1 MKLVFRQYLASL
13 RERRELD
20 VVLPDLL
27 SELGYNVIS
36 RPSVG
41 TRQYGV
47 DVAALGADE
56 GEEKIFLFSIKQG
69 DLTRADWDGT
79 LQALRSSINEILDFY
94 IPVQIPKQHEHL
106 KIVICLCFGG
116 DVQEAVRGNLN
127 QFIKAHSSDRIS
139 FQEWNGDYLAG
150 LLSEGILRQQ
160 LVNENLRNSF
170 QKSVAMLD
178 EPEIAF
184 KHFSQLVMGLMSAK
198 NETPQERLTSVRQ
211 IYICLWVIF
220 VWARDSG
227 NLEAPY
233 RASELAIL
241 QGWQLINGD
250 IGHDRK
256 FSEDIGITFSE
267 LVDLHFQIWDEFLGN
282 KVLPFVQFRHAVSS
296 AVNSGCAVDV
306 NLKLFETLGRLSLRG
321 LWLLWGQN
329 SADIPCVCSDGD
341 LTRASALAAQIC
353 KLIENNRCL
362 LSPIADEQSIDIC
375 ISLIFLSMIKEWQPL
390 AQSYCDAL
398 INNFLFTY
406 NTHGQYPTI
415 QGSYRELIDHPRE
428 QNDEH
433 RESQTKGS
441 TLIPILVIWASSLGE
456 TEYTQVLSELVNERL
471 THCNLQLWI
480 PGADSEGRVYSGNLG
495 HGMALTDIPITA
507 DGNAAIEMI
516 ATECARDEHFNALS
530 AIKLSHWPILVM
542 ACRHYRLPPP
552 PNLWLPLLK
561 QVRALPEGAAV
572 STG

>member
-47 DVAALGADE
+47 DVAAIGMADD
-56 GEEKIFLFSIKQG
+56 EEKIFLFSIKQG
-69 DLTRADWDGT
+69 DLTRADWDGS

-94 IPVQIPKQHEHL
+94 IPSRIPPQHEHL

-116 DVQEAVRGNLN
+116 DVQEAVRDNLT
-127 QFIKAHSSDRIS
+127 QFTRKHSTDRVS

-150 LLSEGILRQQ
+150 LLSEGVLRQQ
-160 LVNENLRNSF
+160 LVDKSLRNSF

-184 KHFSQLVMGLMSAK
+184 THFSQLVSGLISST
-198 NETPQERLTSVRQ
+198 NETPQARLTTIRQ

-250 IGHDRK
+250 VGNRLKI
-256 FSEDIGITFSE
+256 SEEISITFSE
-267 LVDLHFQIWDEFLGN
+267 MVDLHFQVWDELLGK
-282 KVLPFVQFRHAVSS
+282 KVLPLVQYKHAVSA
-296 AVNSGCAVDV
+296 AVNSGAAVDV

-321 LWLLWGQN
+321 LWFLW
-329 SADIPCVCSDGD
+329 SESTDDIPGVCNEGD
-341 LTRASALAAQIC
+341 LTPAKNLAAQIRD
-353 KLIENNRCL
+353 LIENNRSL

-375 ISLIFLSMIKEWQPL
+375 VALIFLSMIKEWQPW
-390 AQSYCDAL
+390 AQSYADEL
-398 INNFLFTY
+398 INSFLFTFS
-406 NTHGQYPTI
+406 THDRYPTI
-415 QGSYRELIDHPRE
+415 HGSYRELINHPRD
-428 QNDEH
+428 QTDEY
-433 RESQTKGS
+433 RKDQTKGS
-441 TLIPILVIWASSLGE
+441 TLIPLLALWASSQGT
-456 TEYTQVLSELVNERL
+456 TENTQALAEFAKEKLA
-471 THCNLQLWI
+471 HCNMQLWV
-480 PGADSEGRVYSGNLG
+480 PGADSEGEVYLGHSG

-507 DGNAAIEMI
+507 NGNAAIEVLE
-516 ATECARDEHFNALS
+516 AENAQDDHFHALS
-530 AIKLSHWPILVM
+530 AISLGHWPILVM
-542 ACRHYRLPPP
+542 ACRHHRLPIP
-552 PNLWLPLLK
+552 PNLWLQLLK
-561 QVRALPEGAAV
+561 EVRIAHSSSKNGF
-572 STG
+572 